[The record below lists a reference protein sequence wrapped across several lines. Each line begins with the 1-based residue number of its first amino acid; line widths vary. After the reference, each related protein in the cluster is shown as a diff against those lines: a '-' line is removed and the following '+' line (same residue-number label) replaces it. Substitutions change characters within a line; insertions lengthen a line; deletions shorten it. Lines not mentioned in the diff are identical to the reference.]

1 MKLLSLFATL
11 LIKLEVVYGCTWIL
25 GDSCYNLVTDPETF
39 FGAQAGCE
47 LLFNGYLVSFLIS
60 RDLILMIANSNLTH
74 FVCHNL
80 NITG

>member
-47 LLFNGYLVSFLIS
+47 LLFHGYLVGILIS
-60 RDLILMIANSNLTH
+60 SDPILMKANSNVTY

-80 NITG
+80 NFTG